1 MRRILPMLLALTL
14 LPLRLTAQV
23 DDEFRRFQER
33 ERRALE
39 RFASHEDSA
48 FAAFL
53 EREWKAFEGF
63 ASGRPYTAPKP
74 VSPPRAPA
82 PPAPPA
88 PPGHM
93 ATAVRFNAPGTG
105 DVIQVGRVTYTV
117 ADPTYI
123 GAAVGQ
129 AMPQFRTV
137 APTVIAVRAPVA
149 STSAP
154 SRP

>member
-1 MRRILPMLLALTL
+1 MLLALTL

-74 VSPPRAPA
+74 VSPP
-82 PPAPPA
+82 
-88 PPGHM
+88 GHM

-105 DVIQVGRVTYTV
+105 DVIQVGGVSYTV

-137 APTVIAVRAPVA
+137 APTVIAIRAPVV
-149 STSAP
+149 SPSAP

>member
-23 DDEFRRFQER
+23 HDEFRRFQER

-39 RFASHEDSA
+39 RFASREDSA

-63 ASGRPYTAPKP
+63 ASGRPYTA
-74 VSPPRAPA
+74 
-82 PPAPPA
+82 PA

>member
-1 MRRILPMLLALTL
+1 MLLALTL

-74 VSPPRAPA
+74 VSPPRAPS
-82 PPAPPA
+82 PC
-88 PPGHM
+88 
-93 ATAVRFNAPGTG
+93 APGTG

-123 GAAVGQ
+123 GAAEGQ

-137 APTVIAVRAPVA
+137 APTVIAIRAPVV
-149 STSAP
+149 SPSAP